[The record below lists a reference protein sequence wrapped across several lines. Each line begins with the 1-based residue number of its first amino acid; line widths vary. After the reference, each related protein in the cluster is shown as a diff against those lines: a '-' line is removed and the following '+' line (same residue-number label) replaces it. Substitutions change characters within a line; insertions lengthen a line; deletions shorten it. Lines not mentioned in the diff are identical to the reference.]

1 MKNNI
6 AGKELIIGCQ
16 KGNRI
21 SQKKLYKKYFG
32 KLCAVA
38 YSYVGKEFYKDIVQD
53 SLIKFLNNLDKYKNE
68 SGNVQGW
75 LRRITI
81 NTSIDY
87 LRKNKIN
94 FLRATRTFDPNL
106 SEDLDSLI
114 ESKELDYYTEDFNKE
129 EYCKVLKY
137 KTSEQELLEMIN
149 KLTPSYRTCFNL
161 FALDNFTYREIAL
174 KLGIS
179 VGCIKSNVH
188 RAKQKIIKQLETKIK
203 RVIT

>member
-1 MKNNI
+1 MNNNI
-6 AGKELIIGCQ
+6 TDEELIIGCQ

-32 KLCAVA
+32 KLCVVA

-53 SLIKFLNNLDKYKNE
+53 SLIKFFNNLDKYKNE
-68 SGNVQGW
+68 SGSVQDW
-75 LRRITI
+75 LKRITI

-94 FLRATRTFDPNL
+94 FLRATKTFDPNL
-106 SEDLDSLI
+106 LEDLDSLI
-114 ESKELDYYTEDFNKE
+114 ESKGLDYFTEDFDKE

-149 KLTPSYRTCFNL
+149 KLTPSCRICFNL

-179 VGCIKSNVH
+179 VGRVKSNIH
-188 RAKQKIIKQLETKIK
+188 RAKQKIIKQLEAKIK
-203 RVIT
+203 RAIT